1 MGQEAFP
8 PLPQAAPAPR
18 PPPPAGLQARPFI
31 NPLAAKAPAKG
42 KGNAAS
48 KAPSQVRSLSFIKRH
63 FIMIH
68 RLPYVLLFAGDMV
81 KIKRLINLFEVF
93 CCPCTCCGT
102 LLTYKALAEGRQPVS
117 QSVSSQHKNALK
129 HRRHFAPRRLRLPD
143 SLSRHAWPPETPGD
157 HIGPAAASIQQVT
170 VSLLATLPNKG
181 ASRILS
187 IAQRCILVA
196 EFQHMQSLHVV
207 FLSYALARRNPIQC
221 PYAAGNAQA
230 GGLPSAWWAGSGN
243 HSWPL
248 HQSRP
253 IRTTLHLRCCC
264 CPQWWPCSHRR
275 V

>member
-48 KAPSQVRSLSFIKRH
+48 KAPSQVRSLSFIKRR

-129 HRRHFAPRRLRLPD
+129 HRRHL
-143 SLSRHAWPPETPGD
+143 
-157 HIGPAAASIQQVT
+157 
-170 VSLLATLPNKG
+170 LLAAYVCLIASVVMLGPQKRLGTTSVLLPL
-181 ASRILS
+181 LS
-187 IAQRCILVA
+187 
-196 EFQHMQSLHVV
+196 SK
-207 FLSYALARRNPIQC
+207 
-221 PYAAGNAQA
+221 
-230 GGLPSAWWAGSGN
+230 
-243 HSWPL
+243 
-248 HQSRP
+248 
-253 IRTTLHLRCCC
+253 
-264 CPQWWPCSHRR
+264 
-275 V
+275 